1 MKCAIISV
9 GTELLMGQIVDTNAA
24 WLSERLRSLGIDVLY
39 RYTVGD
45 NTERL
50 SDTIRTAF
58 SHVDLVISIGG
69 LGPTEDDL
77 TKETFCEVMGVPLV
91 RDEKT
96 VQDLENNAK
105 IAQKVFTDNNYKQA
119 LLPEGAAAFYNYAGT
134 APGFAK
140 EVDGKIFLCMPGPPR
155 ELMSIWDNGAE
166 DYLRK
171 LGDGEVYYRVIR
183 LFGKG
188 ESVIETDLIDLI
200 DNQTDPTIA
209 TYAKEGECTIRVAS
223 KHQDPEEARKK
234 VDEMTEVICSR
245 ERDFVYSTDDEP
257 LVMLV
262 GRKLLEKHLTISCC
276 ESCTGGMF
284 ASSLTN
290 VPGISEVFD
299 RGLVTY
305 TYNAK
310 MNELGVKEETLA
322 KYTAVSRNVADE
334 MVTGLYK
341 KTGCDVCVS
350 VTGIAGP
357 SGGTKRKPVGLVYVG
372 CIVKGKKKIIK
383 LNISN
388 LGRAWIRKYATLAM
402 FNIINKMI
410 DGEKIPKM

>member
-50 SDTIRTAF
+50 ADTIRTAF
-58 SHVDLVISIGG
+58 DHVDLVISIGG

-77 TKETFCEVMGVPLV
+77 TKETFCDVMGVPLV
-91 RDEKT
+91 RDERT
-96 VQDLENNAK
+96 VRDLESNAK

-119 LLPEGAAAFYNYAGT
+119 LLPEGSSIFYNYAGT

-140 EVDGKIFLCMPGPPR
+140 NADGKIFMCFPGPPR
-155 ELMSIWDNGAE
+155 ELQSIWENGAE
-166 DYLRK
+166 DYLK
-171 LGDGEVYYRVIR
+171 GLGDGEVYYRVIR

-200 DNQTDPTIA
+200 DSQTDPTIA
-209 TYAKEGECTIRVAS
+209 TYAKEGECTVRVAS
-223 KHQDPEEARKK
+223 KHKDPEEARRK
-234 VDEMTEVICSR
+234 VDEMVDTICSR
-245 ERDFVYSTDDEP
+245 EKDFVYSTDDEP

-262 GRKLLEKHLTISCC
+262 GRKLLEKNLSISCC

-284 ASSLTN
+284 ASQLTN
-290 VPGISEVFD
+290 VPGISAVFD

-322 KYTAVSRNVADE
+322 KYTAVSRQVADE
-334 MVTGLYK
+334 MVTGLHD
-341 KTGCDVCVS
+341 KTGCDVCLS

-372 CIVKGKKKIIK
+372 CIVKGRKKIVK

-388 LGRAWIRKYATLAM
+388 LGRSWIRKYATLAM

-410 DGEKIPKM
+410 DGEKLPPM

>member
-9 GTELLMGQIVDTNAA
+9 GTELLMGQITDTNAVY
-24 WLSERLRSLGIDVLY
+24 LSERLRSLGIDVLF

-45 NTERL
+45 NPDRLER
-50 SDTIRTAF
+50 TIKNAF
-58 SHVDLVISIGG
+58 SECDLVISIGG

-77 TKETFCEVMGVPLV
+77 TKETFCKVLGVDLV
-91 RDEKT
+91 EDIRTRHE
-96 VQDLENNAK
+96 LEQNAK
-105 IAQKVFTDNNYKQA
+105 VRQKVLTDNNYKQA
-119 LLPEGAAAFYNYAGT
+119 MVPEGAVIFYNGAGT

-140 EVDGKIFLCMPGPPR
+140 ETDKGTFICMPGPPR
-155 ELMSIWDNGAE
+155 EFTSMYENGVE
-166 DYLRK
+166 EYLKGR
-171 LGDGEVYYRVIR
+171 GDGSIYYRVIR

-209 TYAKEGECTIRVAS
+209 TYAKEGECTVRVAS
-223 KHQDPEEARKK
+223 KHDDPEIARQK
-234 VDEMTEVICSR
+234 VDEMTRIICER
-245 ERDFVYSTDDEP
+245 EKDYVYTIDDEP
-257 LVMLV
+257 LVDVV
-262 GRKLLEKHLTISCC
+262 GHKLLEKHLSISCC

-284 ASSLTN
+284 ASLLTS

-310 MNELGVKEETLA
+310 MNELGVREETLS
-322 KYTAVSRNVADE
+322 KYTAVSRQVADE
-334 MVTGLYK
+334 MVTGLHD

-350 VTGIAGP
+350 VTGLAGP
-357 SGGTKRKPVGLVYVG
+357 GGGTKRKPVGLVYVG
-372 CIVKGKKKIIK
+372 CIVLGKKKIVK
-383 LNISN
+383 LNISD

-402 FNIINKMI
+402 YNIINKMI
-410 DGEKIPKM
+410 DGDKIPPM

>member
-24 WLSERLRSLGIDVLY
+24 WLSERLRCLGIDVLY

-45 NTERL
+45 NPERL
-50 SDTIRTAF
+50 ADTIRTAF
-58 SHVDLVISIGG
+58 SHVDLIISIGG

-91 RDEKT
+91 RDDRT
-96 VQDLENNAK
+96 VHDLENNAK
-105 IAQKVFTDNNYKQA
+105 MAQMVITDNSYKQA
-119 LLPEGAAAFYNYAGT
+119 MLPEGASIFYNYAGT
-134 APGFAK
+134 APAFAK
-140 EVDGKIFLCMPGPPR
+140 DVNGKIFICMPGPPR
-155 ELMSIWDNGAE
+155 ELQSIWENGAE
-166 DYLRK
+166 EYLK
-171 LGDGEVYYRVIR
+171 GLGDGEVYFRVIR

-200 DNQTDPTIA
+200 DGQTDPTIA
-209 TYAKEGECTIRVAS
+209 TYAKEGECTVRVAS
-223 KHQDPEEARKK
+223 KHKDPEVAKEK
-234 VDEMTEVICSR
+234 VDEMTKVICSR
-245 ERDFVYSTDDEP
+245 EEGFVYSDNDEP
-257 LVMLV
+257 LVMVV
-262 GRKLLEKHLTISCC
+262 GRKLLERHLSISCC

-284 ASSLTN
+284 ASYLTN

-322 KYTAVSRNVADE
+322 RYTAVSRQVADE
-334 MVTGLYK
+334 MVTGLHE

-372 CIVKGKKKIIK
+372 CIVKGRKKIVK

-388 LGRAWIRKYATLAM
+388 LGRTWIRKYATLAM
-402 FNIINKMI
+402 FNIINKML
-410 DGEKIPKM
+410 DGGEIPPM

>member
-9 GTELLMGQIVDTNAA
+9 GTELLMGQITDTNAVY
-24 WLSERLRSLGIDVLY
+24 LSERLRSLGIDVLF

-45 NTERL
+45 NPDRLER
-50 SDTIRTAF
+50 TIKNAF
-58 SHVDLVISIGG
+58 SECDLVISIGG

-77 TKETFCEVMGVPLV
+77 TKETFCKVLGVDLV
-91 RDEKT
+91 EDIRTRHE
-96 VQDLENNAK
+96 LEQNAK
-105 IAQKVFTDNNYKQA
+105 VRQKVLTDNNYKQA
-119 LLPEGAAAFYNYAGT
+119 MVPDGAVIFYNGAGT

-140 EVDGKIFLCMPGPPR
+140 ETDKGTFICMPGPPR
-155 ELMSIWDNGAE
+155 EFTSMYENGVE
-166 DYLRK
+166 EYLKGR
-171 LGDGEVYYRVIR
+171 GDGSIYYRVII

-209 TYAKEGECTIRVAS
+209 TYAKEGECTVRVAS
-223 KHQDPEEARKK
+223 KHDDPEIARQK
-234 VDEMTEVICSR
+234 VDEMTNIICER
-245 ERDFVYSTDDEP
+245 EKDYVYTIDDEP
-257 LVMLV
+257 LVQVV
-262 GRKLLEKHLTISCC
+262 GRKLLEKHLSISCC

-284 ASSLTN
+284 ASLLTS

-310 MNELGVKEETLA
+310 MNELGVREETLS
-322 KYTAVSRNVADE
+322 KYTAVSRQVADE
-334 MVTGLYK
+334 MVTGLHD

-350 VTGIAGP
+350 VTGLAGP
-357 SGGTKRKPVGLVYVG
+357 GGGTKRKPVGLVYVG
-372 CIVKGKKKIIK
+372 CIVLGKKKIVK
-383 LNISN
+383 LNISD

-402 FNIINKMI
+402 YNIINKMI
-410 DGEKIPKM
+410 DGNKIPPM

>member
-45 NTERL
+45 NPERL

-96 VQDLENNAK
+96 VQDPENNAK

-119 LLPEGAAAFYNYAGT
+119 LLPEGADVFYNYAGT

-234 VDEMTEVICSR
+234 VDEITEVICSR
-245 ERDFVYSTDDEP
+245 EKDFVYSTDDEP

>member
-45 NTERL
+45 NPERL
-50 SDTIRTAF
+50 ADMIKIAF
-58 SHVDLVISIGG
+58 ERVDLIISIGG

-77 TKETFCEVMGVPLV
+77 TKETFCDVMGVRLV
-91 RDEKT
+91 RDQRT
-96 VQDLENNAK
+96 VDDLLSNAK
-105 IAQKVFTDNNYKQA
+105 IAQKVFTDNNFKQA
-119 LLPEGAAAFYNYAGT
+119 MLPEGAAVFYNYAGT

-140 EVDGKIFLCMPGPPR
+140 DADGKIFLCMPGPPR
-155 ELMSIWDNGAE
+155 ELKSIWDNGAE
-166 DYLRK
+166 EYLK
-171 LGDGEVYYRVIR
+171 GLGDGEVYYRVIR

-200 DNQTDPTIA
+200 DSQTDPTIA
-209 TYAKEGECTIRVAS
+209 TYAKEGECTVRVAS
-223 KHQDPEEARKK
+223 KHKDPEEARRK
-234 VDEMTEVICSR
+234 VDEMTEIICSR
-245 ERDFVYSTDDEP
+245 EQDFVYSTDDEP

-262 GRKLLEKHLTISCC
+262 GRKLLDRHLTISCC

-310 MNELGVKEETLA
+310 MSELGVKEETLR
-322 KYTAVSRNVADE
+322 KYTAVSRQVADE
-334 MVTGLYK
+334 MVSGLK
-341 KTGCDVCVS
+341 DKTGCDVCVS

-357 SGGTKRKPVGLVYVG
+357 SGGTRRKPVGLVYVG
-372 CIVKGKKKIIK
+372 CIVGDKKKIVK

-388 LGRAWIRKYATLAM
+388 LGREWIRKYATLAM

-410 DGEKIPKM
+410 DGKKIPKM

>member
-9 GTELLMGQIVDTNAA
+9 GTELLMGQITDTNAVY
-24 WLSERLRSLGIDVLY
+24 LSERLRSLGIDVLF

-45 NTERL
+45 NTDRLER
-50 SDTIRTAF
+50 TIKNAF
-58 SHVDLVISIGG
+58 SECDLVISIGG

-77 TKETFCEVMGVPLV
+77 TKETFCKVLGVDLV
-91 RDEKT
+91 EDIRTRHE
-96 VQDLENNAK
+96 LEQNAK
-105 IAQKVFTDNNYKQA
+105 VRQKVLTDNNYKQA
-119 LLPEGAAAFYNYAGT
+119 MVPEGAVIFYNGAGT

-140 EVDGKIFLCMPGPPR
+140 ETDKGTFICMPGPPR
-155 ELMSIWDNGAE
+155 EFTSMYENGVE
-166 DYLRK
+166 EYLKGR
-171 LGDGEVYYRVIR
+171 GDGSIYYRVIR

-209 TYAKEGECTIRVAS
+209 TYAKEGECTVRVAS
-223 KHQDPEEARKK
+223 KHDDPEIARQK
-234 VDEMTEVICSR
+234 VDEMTRIICER
-245 ERDFVYSTDDEP
+245 EKDYVYTIDDEP
-257 LVMLV
+257 LVDVV
-262 GRKLLEKHLTISCC
+262 GHKLLEKHLSISCC

-284 ASSLTN
+284 ASLLTS

-310 MNELGVKEETLA
+310 MNELGVREETLS
-322 KYTAVSRNVADE
+322 KYTAVSRQVADE
-334 MVTGLYK
+334 MVTGLHD

-350 VTGIAGP
+350 VTGLAGP
-357 SGGTKRKPVGLVYVG
+357 GGGTKRKPVGLVYVG
-372 CIVKGKKKIIK
+372 CIVLGKKKIVK
-383 LNISN
+383 LNISD

-402 FNIINKMI
+402 YNIINKMI
-410 DGEKIPKM
+410 DGDKIPPM

>member
-1 MKCAIISV
+1 MKCAIVSV
-9 GTELLMGQIVDTNAA
+9 GTELLMGQIIDTNAA
-24 WLSERLRSLGIDVLY
+24 WVSERLRSLGVDVLY

-45 NTERL
+45 NPERL
-50 SDTIRTAF
+50 ADVVRTAF
-58 SHVDLVISIGG
+58 DHVDLVISIGG

-77 TKETFCEVMGVPLV
+77 TKETFCDVMGVPLV
-91 RDEKT
+91 RDERT
-96 VQDLENNAK
+96 VHELEEMAES
-105 IAQKVFTDNNYKQA
+105 AQKVITDNNYKQA
-119 LLPEGAAAFYNYAGT
+119 LLPEDAAIFYNGAGT

-140 EVDGKIFLCMPGPPR
+140 EVDGKIFICMPGPPR
-155 ELMSIWDNGAE
+155 EFTSMWENGVE
-166 DYLRK
+166 DYLRDK
-171 LGDGEVYYRVIR
+171 GDGEVYYRVIR

-200 DNQTDPTIA
+200 DCQTDPTIA
-209 TYAKEGECTIRVAS
+209 TYAKEGECTVRVAS
-223 KHQDPEEARKK
+223 KHRDPEEAKRK
-234 VDEMTEVICSR
+234 VDEMTEVICER
-245 ERDFVYSTDDEP
+245 EKDFVYSTDDEP

-262 GRKLLEKHLTISCC
+262 GRKLLEKSLSISCC

-284 ASSLTN
+284 ASQLTN
-290 VPGISEVFD
+290 VPGISAVFD

-310 MNELGVKEETLA
+310 MNELGVKKETLA
-322 KYTAVSRNVADE
+322 KYTAVSRQVADE
-334 MVTGLYK
+334 MVTGLQK

-372 CIVKGKKKIIK
+372 CIVKGKKKVVK

-388 LGRAWIRKYATLAM
+388 LGRTWIRKYATLAM

-410 DGEKIPKM
+410 EGEKIPPM

>member
-45 NTERL
+45 NPERL
-50 SDTIRTAF
+50 ADTIRTAF
-58 SHVDLVISIGG
+58 DRVDLVISIGG

-77 TKETFCEVMGVPLV
+77 TKETFCDVLGLKLG

-96 VQDLENNAK
+96 VRDLEKNAK

-119 LLPEGAAAFYNYAGT
+119 LIPEGADIFYNYAGT

-140 EVDGKIFLCMPGPPR
+140 EVGGKIFLCMPGPPR
-155 ELMSIWDNGAE
+155 ELTSIWDNGAE
-166 DYLRK
+166 EYLRK

-200 DNQTDPTIA
+200 DSQTDPTIA
-209 TYAKEGECTIRVAS
+209 TYAKEGECTVRVAS
-223 KHQDPEEARKK
+223 KHKDPEEARRK
-234 VDEMTEVICSR
+234 VDEMTEVIAAR
-245 ERDFVYSTDDEP
+245 EQDFVYSTNDEP

-262 GRKLLEKHLTISCC
+262 GRKLLERHMSISCC

-284 ASSLTN
+284 ASALTN

-310 MNELGVKEETLA
+310 MDELGVREETLA
-322 KYTAVSRNVADE
+322 KYTAVSRQVADE
-334 MVTGLYK
+334 MVTGLRD
-341 KTGCDVCVS
+341 KTGSDVCVS

-372 CIVKGKKKIIK
+372 CIVGKKKKIVK

-388 LGRAWIRKYATLAM
+388 LGRTWIRKYATLAM
-402 FNIINKMI
+402 FSIINKMI
-410 DGEKIPKM
+410 EGEKIPKM

>member
-24 WLSERLRSLGIDVLY
+24 WLSERLRSLGIDVFY

-45 NTERL
+45 NPERL
-50 SDTIRTAF
+50 ADTIRTAF
-58 SHVDLVISIGG
+58 DHVDLVISIGG

-77 TKETFCEVMGVPLV
+77 TKETFCDVLGVPLV
-91 RDEKT
+91 RDERT
-96 VQDLENNAK
+96 VQDLESNAK
-105 IAQKVFTDNNYKQA
+105 ISQKVFTDNNYKQA
-119 LLPEGAAAFYNYAGT
+119 MLPEGAVIFYNYTGT

-140 EVDGKIFLCMPGPPR
+140 EVDGKIFICMPGPPR
-155 ELMSIWDNGAE
+155 ELSSIWENGAE
-166 DYLRK
+166 DYLK
-171 LGDGEVYYRVIR
+171 GLGDGEVYYHVIR

-200 DNQTDPTIA
+200 DAQTDPTIA
-209 TYAKEGECTIRVAS
+209 TYAKEGECTVRVAS
-223 KHQDPEEARKK
+223 KHKDPEEAKRK
-234 VDEMTEVICSR
+234 VDEMTEIICDR

-262 GRKLLEKHLTISCC
+262 GRKLLEKGLSISCC

-284 ASSLTN
+284 ASQLTN
-290 VPGISEVFD
+290 VPGISSVFD

-310 MNELGVKEETLA
+310 MNELGVREETLA
-322 KYTAVSRNVADE
+322 KYTAVSRQVADE
-334 MVTGLYK
+334 MVTGLQA

-372 CIVKGKKKIIK
+372 CIVKGKKKVVK

-410 DGEKIPKM
+410 DGSKIPPM

>member
-1 MKCAIISV
+1 MKCAIVSV
-9 GTELLMGQIVDTNAA
+9 GTELLMGQIIDTNAA
-24 WLSERLRSLGIDVLY
+24 WVSERLRSLGIDVLY

-45 NTERL
+45 NPERL
-50 SDTIRTAF
+50 ADVVRTAF
-58 SHVDLVISIGG
+58 DHVDLVISIGG

-77 TKETFCEVMGVPLV
+77 TKETFCDVMGVPLV
-91 RDEKT
+91 RDERT
-96 VQDLENNAK
+96 VHELEEMAES
-105 IAQKVFTDNNYKQA
+105 AQKVITDNNYKQA
-119 LLPEGAAAFYNYAGT
+119 LLPEDAAIFYNGAGT

-140 EVDGKIFLCMPGPPR
+140 EVDGKIFICMPGPPR
-155 ELMSIWDNGAE
+155 EFTSMWENGVE
-166 DYLRK
+166 DYLRDK
-171 LGDGEVYYRVIR
+171 GDGEVYYRVIR

-200 DNQTDPTIA
+200 DVQTDPTIA
-209 TYAKEGECTIRVAS
+209 TYAKEGECTVRVAS
-223 KHQDPEEARKK
+223 KHKDPEEAKRK
-234 VDEMTEVICSR
+234 VDEMTEVICER
-245 ERDFVYSTDDEP
+245 EKDFVYSTDDEP

-262 GRKLLEKHLTISCC
+262 GRKLLEKSLSISCC

-284 ASSLTN
+284 ASQLTN
-290 VPGISEVFD
+290 VPGISAVFD

-310 MNELGVKEETLA
+310 MNELGVKKETLA
-322 KYTAVSRNVADE
+322 KYTAVSRQVADE
-334 MVTGLYK
+334 MVTGLQK

-372 CIVKGKKKIIK
+372 CIVKGKKKIVK

-388 LGRAWIRKYATLAM
+388 LGRTWIRKYATLAM

-410 DGEKIPKM
+410 EGEKIPPM

>member
-45 NTERL
+45 NPERL

-119 LLPEGAAAFYNYAGT
+119 LLPEGAAVFYNYAGT

-140 EVDGKIFLCMPGPPR
+140 EVEGKIFLCMPGPPR
-155 ELMSIWDNGAE
+155 ELMSIWENGAE

-223 KHQDPEEARKK
+223 KHQDPEEARRK

-388 LGRAWIRKYATLAM
+388 LGRSWIRKYATLAM

>member
-1 MKCAIISV
+1 MKCSIVSV
-9 GTELLMGQIVDTNAA
+9 GTELLMGQITDTNAA
-24 WLSERLRSLGIDVLY
+24 WVSERLRSLGIDVLF

-45 NTERL
+45 NPDRL
-50 SDTIRTAF
+50 ADVVRTAF
-58 SHVDLVISIGG
+58 EHVDLVISIGG

-77 TKETFCEVMGVPLV
+77 TKETFCDVMGVSLV
-91 RDEKT
+91 RDERT
-96 VQDLENNAK
+96 VRELEDNAK

-119 LLPEGAAAFYNYAGT
+119 LLPEGAKIFYNGAGT

-140 EVDGKIFLCMPGPPR
+140 EVDGKIFICMPGPPR
-155 ELMSIWDNGAE
+155 EFTSMWENGVE
-166 DYLRK
+166 DYLK
-171 LGDGEVYYRVIR
+171 SKGDGEVYYRVIR

-200 DNQTDPTIA
+200 DSQTDPTIA
-209 TYAKEGECTIRVAS
+209 TYAKEGECTVRVAS
-223 KHQDPEEARKK
+223 KHKDPEEARRK
-234 VDEMTEVICSR
+234 VDDMTDVICER
-245 ERDFVYSTDDEP
+245 EKGYVYSTDDEP

-262 GRKLLEKHLTISCC
+262 GRKLLAKHLSISCC

-284 ASSLTN
+284 ASNLTS

-322 KYTAVSRNVADE
+322 KYTAVSRQVADE
-334 MVTGLYK
+334 MVTGLHE

-372 CIVKGKKKIIK
+372 CIVKDKKKIVK

-410 DGEKIPKM
+410 DGEKIQPM

>member
-1 MKCAIISV
+1 MKCAIVSV
-9 GTELLMGQIVDTNAA
+9 GTELLMGQIIDTNAA
-24 WLSERLRSLGIDVLY
+24 WVSERLRSLGIDVLY

-45 NTERL
+45 NPERL
-50 SDTIRTAF
+50 ADVVRTAF
-58 SHVDLVISIGG
+58 DHVDLVISIGG

-77 TKETFCEVMGVPLV
+77 TKETFCDVMGVPLV
-91 RDEKT
+91 RDERT
-96 VQDLENNAK
+96 VHELEEMAES
-105 IAQKVFTDNNYKQA
+105 AQKVITDNNYKQA
-119 LLPEGAAAFYNYAGT
+119 LLPEDAAIFYNGAGT

-140 EVDGKIFLCMPGPPR
+140 EVDGKIFICMPGPPR
-155 ELMSIWDNGAE
+155 EFTSMWENGVE
-166 DYLRK
+166 DYLRDK
-171 LGDGEVYYRVIR
+171 GDGEVYYRVIR

-200 DNQTDPTIA
+200 DGQTDPTIA
-209 TYAKEGECTIRVAS
+209 TYAKEGECTVRVAS
-223 KHQDPEEARKK
+223 KHRDPEEAKRK
-234 VDEMTEVICSR
+234 VDEMTEVICER

-262 GRKLLEKHLTISCC
+262 GRKLLEKSLSISCC

-284 ASSLTN
+284 ASQLTN
-290 VPGISEVFD
+290 VPGISAVFD

-322 KYTAVSRNVADE
+322 KYTAVSRQVADE
-334 MVTGLYK
+334 MVTGLQK

-372 CIVKGKKKIIK
+372 CIVKGKKKVVK

-388 LGRAWIRKYATLAM
+388 LGRTWIRKYATLAM

-410 DGEKIPKM
+410 EGEKIPPM